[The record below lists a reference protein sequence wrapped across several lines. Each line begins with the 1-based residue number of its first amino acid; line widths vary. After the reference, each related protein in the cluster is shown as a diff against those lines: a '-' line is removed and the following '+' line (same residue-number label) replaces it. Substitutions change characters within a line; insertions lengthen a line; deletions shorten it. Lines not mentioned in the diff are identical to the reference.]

1 MSLSKPQ
8 NRTDGIIQT
17 DALRLLL
24 RSFHHQSIDHMS
36 FLARFIGTE
45 FLDLR
50 KAFDTVD
57 HKILLSKLVGVGMNG
72 NPLKWFRS
80 YLTEC
85 NLFDLKTQSP

>member
-1 MSLSKPQ
+1 
-8 NRTDGIIQT
+8 
-17 DALRLLL
+17 
-24 RSFHHQSIDHMS
+24 MS
-36 FLARFIGTE
+36 FVAHLVGTV

-72 NPLKWFRS
+72 NSLKWFRS

-85 NLFDLKTQSP
+85 NLFDLKIQSP